1 MNNKTK
7 SYIAIIAGIVL
18 IAVLGSIFV
27 NIGMG
32 WFGALEKPSQFIPS
46 FIIPIVW
53 TVIYVI
59 FAIVLC
65 NWVSKEDLKTSTIV
79 LLIINGVLNI
89 VWCLTF
95 FTLNQTFIGLI
106 SIVLLLISAWLLI
119 VNIYHQKQ
127 VYAYLTLIY
136 PVWCSIA
143 TCLNLALWILN

>member
-1 MNNKTK
+1 MKSKTK
-7 SYIAIIAGIVL
+7 TYITIIASIVL

-27 NIGMG
+27 NIGME
-32 WFGALEKPSQFIPS
+32 WFNGLKKPIQFIPS

-53 TVIYVI
+53 SVVYLT

-65 NWVSKEDLKTSTIV
+65 NWVSKENLKNSTIA
-79 LLIINGVLNI
+79 LLIINGILNI

-95 FTLNQTFIGLI
+95 FTFNQTFIGLI

-119 VNIYHQKQ
+119 LNIYKQKQ
-127 VYAYLTLIY
+127 IYGCFTLIY

-143 TCLNLALWILN
+143 TCLNLSLWILN

>member
-1 MNNKTK
+1 MNNKIK
-7 SYIAIIAGIVL
+7 SYIIIISSIVGIAI
-18 IAVLGSIFV
+18 LGSILV
-27 NIGMG
+27 NIGMD
-32 WFGALEKPSQFIPS
+32 WFSLLRKPLQFIPS
-46 FIIPIVW
+46 FIIPVVW
-53 TVIYVI
+53 SVIYLT

-65 NWVSKEDLKTSTIV
+65 NWVNKENLKVSTIT

-106 SIVLLLISAWLLI
+106 SIVLLLISAYLLVI
-119 VNIYHQKQ
+119 NIYKQKKI
-127 VYAYLTLIY
+127 YAYFTLIY

>member
-7 SYIAIIAGIVL
+7 SYIAIIASIVV

-27 NIGMG
+27 NIGMD
-32 WFGALEKPSQFIPS
+32 WFNGLRKPTQFIPS

-53 TVIYVI
+53 SIIYLT

-65 NWVSKEDLKTSTIV
+65 NWVGKENLKTSTIV
-79 LLIINGVLNI
+79 LLIINGILNI

-95 FTLNQTFIGLI
+95 FTLNQTFIGLV
-106 SIVLLLISAWLLI
+106 SIVLLLISAWHLI
-119 VNIYHQKQ
+119 LNIYKQKQ
-127 VYAYLTLIY
+127 LYSYLTLIY

>member
-7 SYIAIIAGIVL
+7 SYIAIITSIIV

-27 NIGMG
+27 NIGMD
-32 WFGALEKPSQFIPS
+32 WFNGLRKPLQFIPS

-53 TVIYVI
+53 SVIYLT

-65 NWVSKEDLKTSTIV
+65 NWVSKENLKTSTIV

-89 VWCLTF
+89 IWCLTF

-119 VNIYHQKQ
+119 VNIYKQRQ
-127 VYAYLTLIY
+127 VYAYFTLIY

-143 TCLNLALWILN
+143 TCLNLVLWILN